1 MVKISI
7 IMPVYNGA
15 EFLVNS
21 IKSVDDQTL
30 KDVELICVND
40 GSTDNSLD
48 LLNDLSGKYSFIKVF
63 SQENQGSGKARN
75 YGIENAKGEY
85 IAFLDADDIFVD
97 SNALEE
103 LYKVAQKHD
112 ADMVGGNLKRINSN
126 NKILANPNYKNGNY
140 KLFTEYGLIHPEEYG
155 VPWAFYKNIYKAD
168 FLSEHN
174 IIFPDLKRGQDPVFL
189 AKILTLVDAIYTVP
203 VTLYGYNYSIAGKP
217 ENKINTYEKKLDYL
231 IHFKQVI
238 DVLDDGNLKKLSH
251 KFKKV
256 LISYLKLAMNEN
268 DFEVYEIFNDIFS
281 NRRKYFKKFNDQ
293 INYFESYFCVL
304 SIRKCNS
311 EEEFNSL
318 KKKLYDNKLWANYEI
333 DSNLSHELILI
344 FSSESFEDYVSNKDK
359 FVLNSLELEN
369 KNLLRQQKKL
379 KKDNKK
385 LKKKWKTVNSTYKSI
400 INSKSCSMTRII
412 RKN

>member
-217 ENKINTYEKKLDYL
+217 ENKINNFKKKFDYL
-231 IHFKQVI
+231 VHFKQVI
-238 DVLDDGNLKKLSH
+238 DVLDEGNLDELSH
-251 KFKKV
+251 KFKKG
-256 LISYLKLAMNEN
+256 LFSYLKLAMNEN

-318 KKKLYDNKLWANYEI
+318 KKKLYDNKLWANYAI
-333 DSNLSHELILI
+333 DNDLSHELILI
-344 FSSESFEDYVSNKDK
+344 FSSESFEDYISNKDK

-400 INSKSCSMTRII
+400 INSKSWSMTRIF

>member
-217 ENKINTYEKKLDYL
+217 ENKINNFKKKFDYL
-231 IHFKQVI
+231 VHFKQVI
-238 DVLDDGNLKKLSH
+238 DVLDEGNLDELSH

-281 NRRKYFKKFNDQ
+281 NMQKYFKKFNDQ

-311 EEEFNSL
+311 EGEFNSL
-318 KKKLYDNKLWANYEI
+318 KKKLYDNKLWANYAI
-333 DSNLSHELILI
+333 DNDLSHELILI
-344 FSSESFEDYVSNKDK
+344 FSSESFEDYISNKDK

-400 INSKSCSMTRII
+400 INSKSWSMTRIF

>member
-1 MVKISI
+1 
-7 IMPVYNGA
+7 MPVYNGG
-15 EFLVNS
+15 EFLENS
-21 IKSVDDQTL
+21 INSIVEQTL
-30 KDVELICVND
+30 KDVELICIND

-48 LLNDLSGKYSFIKVF
+48 LLNELSEKYSFIKVY

-75 YGIENAKGEY
+75 YGLSNAKGEY

-97 SNALEE
+97 NNALEE
-103 LYKVAQKHD
+103 MYEVAQKHD

-189 AKILTLVDAIYTVP
+189 AKILTLVDVIYTVP

-256 LISYLKLAMNEN
+256 LISYLKLAMKEN
-268 DFEVYEIFNDIFS
+268 DFEVYEIFNDIFL
-281 NRRKYFKKFNDQ
+281 NVPKYFEDFKGQ
-293 INYFESYFCVL
+293 INYFESYFFVL
-304 SIRKCNS
+304 SIRRCES

-400 INSKSCSMTRII
+400 INSKSWSMTRIF

>member
-217 ENKINTYEKKLDYL
+217 ENKINNFKKRFDYL
-231 IHFKQVI
+231 VHFKQVI
-238 DVLDDGNLKKLSH
+238 DVLDEGNLDELSH
-251 KFKKV
+251 KFKKG
-256 LISYLKLAMNEN
+256 LFSYLKLAMNEN

-281 NRRKYFKKFNDQ
+281 NRQKYFKKFNDQ

-311 EEEFNSL
+311 EGEFNSL
-318 KKKLYDNKLWANYEI
+318 KKKLYDNKLWANYAI
-333 DSNLSHELILI
+333 DNDLSHELILI
-344 FSSESFEDYVSNKDK
+344 FSSESFEDYISNKDK

-400 INSKSCSMTRII
+400 INSKSWSMTRIF

>member
-400 INSKSCSMTRII
+400 INSKSWSMTRIF

>member
-7 IMPVYNGA
+7 IMPVYNGG
-15 EFLVNS
+15 EFLENS
-21 IKSVDDQTL
+21 INSIVEQTL
-30 KDVELICVND
+30 KDVELICIND

-48 LLNDLSGKYSFIKVF
+48 LLNELSEKYSFIKVY

-75 YGIENAKGEY
+75 YGLSNAKGEY

-97 SNALEE
+97 NNALEE
-103 LYKVAQKHD
+103 MYEVAQKHD

-189 AKILTLVDAIYTVP
+189 AKILTLVDVIYTVP

-217 ENKINTYEKKLDYL
+217 ENKINNFKKKFDYL
-231 IHFKQVI
+231 VHFKQVI
-238 DVLDDGNLKKLSH
+238 DVLDEGNLDELSH

-400 INSKSCSMTRII
+400 INSKSWSMTRIF

>member
-1 MVKISI
+1 
-7 IMPVYNGA
+7 MPVYNGG
-15 EFLVNS
+15 EFLENS
-21 IKSVDDQTL
+21 INSIVEQTL
-30 KDVELICVND
+30 KDVELICIND

-48 LLNDLSGKYSFIKVF
+48 LLNELSEKYSFIKVY

-75 YGIENAKGEY
+75 YGLSNAKGEY

-97 SNALEE
+97 NNALEE
-103 LYKVAQKHD
+103 MYEVAQKHD

-400 INSKSCSMTRII
+400 INSKSWSMTRIF

>member
-304 SIRKCNS
+304 SIRKCNC

-400 INSKSCSMTRII
+400 INSKSWSMTRIF

>member
-217 ENKINTYEKKLDYL
+217 ENKINNFKKKFDYL
-231 IHFKQVI
+231 VHFKQVI
-238 DVLDDGNLKKLSH
+238 DVLDEGNLDELSH
-251 KFKKV
+251 KFKKG
-256 LISYLKLAMNEN
+256 LFSYLKLAMNEN

-311 EEEFNSL
+311 EGEFNSL
-318 KKKLYDNKLWANYEI
+318 KKKLYDNKLWANYAI
-333 DSNLSHELILI
+333 DNDLSHELILI
-344 FSSESFEDYVSNKDK
+344 FSSESFEDYISNKDK

-400 INSKSCSMTRII
+400 INSKSWSMTRIF